1 MSASGDEASDGERRG
16 GRGGGDIASLF
27 VGLHGFSERG
37 EQFSA
42 PSLPDRAR
50 KFLLPPSWYGQQ
62 RGRGRGYTGFQCD
75 DISAHATRWI
85 ERGLAKSIS
94 WACTA
99 QERCLMIFFF
109 NDICL

>member
-16 GRGGGDIASLF
+16 GGGGGVDIISLF

-50 KFLLPPSWYGQQ
+50 KCLLPPSWYG
-62 RGRGRGYTGFQCD
+62 RATTGSRGRGYTGFQCD
-75 DISAHATRWI
+75 DISAHAT
-85 ERGLAKSIS
+85 
-94 WACTA
+94 
-99 QERCLMIFFF
+99 
-109 NDICL
+109 